1 MKRDLMWLSA
11 LVVAVFGVLAGLGF
25 WQLQRFTFKQGLI
38 ERIEAR
44 TRAAPLS
51 LAQAIEQWENTR
63 DIEYLRVRLEGRFQH
78 ANERHYFTVIKDM
91 PGWRVITPLATP
103 SGRIVMTDR
112 GFVPDGLK
120 QPEARAAGQSEGL
133 QIVTG
138 LARASGTQNP
148 FVPDNSPE
156 KNTWFWRDLGGMASS
171 TLSAAE
177 IERLA
182 PFFVELDAT
191 PVPGG
196 WPKGGVTRLELP
208 NKHLQYAVTWF
219 GLAGTLL
226 AVFAVYLRGRFRR
239 RPFT

>member
-11 LVVAVFGVLAGLGF
+11 LAAAAFGVLVALRF
-25 WQLQRFTFKQGLI
+25 WQLQRLALKQGLI

-44 TRAAPLS
+44 VRAAPLS
-51 LAQAIEQWENTR
+51 LAQAIARWEDTK
-63 DIEYLRVRLEGRFQH
+63 DVEYLRVRLEGRFQH
-78 ANERHYFTVIKDM
+78 ARERHYYTVIKGT

-112 GFVPDGLK
+112 GFVPERLK
-120 QPEARAAGQSEGL
+120 QPGARAAGQSEGP
-133 QIVTG
+133 QNVTG
-138 LARASGTQNP
+138 LARAPGTQAP
-148 FVPDNSPE
+148 FVPDNSVA
-156 KNTWFWRDLGGMASS
+156 KNTWFWRDLEGMASS
-171 TLSAAE
+171 ALSAAE

-182 PFFVELDAT
+182 PFFVELEAT

-196 WPKGGVTRLELP
+196 WPKSGVTRLELS

-219 GLAGTLL
+219 GLAGALL
-226 AVFAVYLRGRFRR
+226 AVFAVYLRGRLRS